1 VTTLVERPDALDA
14 APRVE
19 ASAEDVLQG
28 RLSWL
33 QAEASQREGP
43 VLRIDIP
50 YGPEAGPCISLV
62 SPELAQDA
70 LLANRHRYSSAE
82 GWAPLVGSG
91 FGYAILNVDEPEH
104 AEHRKLILPAFSSPA
119 LARCMPNLL
128 RIIDEELE
136 RWSGAGT
143 FDLFPAMRRLTYQ
156 AVARGVGGMTREE
169 TDETF
174 ATISVI
180 LDGYNF
186 WKEGRDAFLAR
197 ATVARAAFLDVI
209 STIVARRRTGEGRG
223 DGTFLDIVLQA
234 VPPADGPRD
243 PAVAFV
249 AILLIAG
256 HDTGMVTYSRA
267 LYELGRRPEIAD
279 RVAREL
285 AGAGGTASDPPA
297 FDVLDRLP
305 YLDRTMLE
313 INRLWPAIINM
324 PRTAREDL
332 DVGGYRIRR
341 GTRIAIAVGGVHLR
355 RDLHADPLRFD
366 PDRFADPA
374 AADLARPFQ
383 NLAFA
388 GGGRHCL
395 GMRLAHIEFK
405 SIVARAT
412 LRYRIEPE
420 DPAPLP
426 YGGFWVARAAR
437 PMRVTITAR

>member
-1 VTTLVERPDALDA
+1 MATIVDRPDALDA

-19 ASAEDVLQG
+19 PTADDVLFG

-33 QAEASQREGP
+33 QAEASMRDGP
-43 VLRIDIP
+43 VLRTDIP

-62 SPELAQDA
+62 SPQLAEDA
-70 LLANRHRYSSAE
+70 LLTNRHLYSSAE
-82 GWAPLVGSG
+82 GWGPLLGSG

-104 AEHRKLILPAFSSPA
+104 AEHRKAILPAFSGAA
-119 LARCMPNLL
+119 LARCMPALVDIL
-128 RIIDEELE
+128 DEELE
-136 RWSGAGT
+136 KWSGTGP
-143 FDLFPAMRRLTYQ
+143 FDLFAAMRRLTYQ

-174 ATISVI
+174 ATISVV

-186 WKEGRDAFLAR
+186 WKEGREAFLAR

-209 STIVARRRTGEGRG
+209 AKIVARRREGDGRG
-223 DGTFLDIVLQA
+223 DGTFLDAVLQV
-234 VPPADGPRD
+234 VPPGDGPRD
-243 PAVAFV
+243 RAVAFV
-249 AILLIAG
+249 AMLLIAG

-267 LYELGRRPEIAD
+267 LYELGRRPELAD
-279 RVAREL
+279 RLAREL
-285 AGAGGTASDPPA
+285 ADAGATAARPPG

-305 YLDRTMLE
+305 FLDRTMLE
-313 INRLWPAIINM
+313 INRLWPALINM

-332 DVGGYRIRR
+332 VAGGYRIRR

-388 GGGRHCL
+388 GGARHCL

-412 LRYRIEPE
+412 LRYRIEPA
-420 DPAPLP
+420 DPEPLP
-426 YGGFWVARAAR
+426 YGGFWVARPAR
-437 PMRVTITAR
+437 PMLVTISRR